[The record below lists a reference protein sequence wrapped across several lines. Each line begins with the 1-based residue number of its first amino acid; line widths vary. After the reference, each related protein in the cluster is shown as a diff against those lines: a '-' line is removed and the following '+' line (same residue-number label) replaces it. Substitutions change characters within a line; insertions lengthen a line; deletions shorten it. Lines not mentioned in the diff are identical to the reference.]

1 MITLK
6 RSLTTILIFY
16 FFYGNCQTQ
25 KTINKL
31 ESNHQI
37 CLDKSE
43 NMDECSRRYYFQ
55 MDSLLSA
62 VYEKTEKKLNLIQKL
77 KLKKDQENW
86 LLKRKKFESKQNK
99 IFQKKIKSQEWGNDM
114 YIIVYQN
121 DAEFIRERIIRLL
134 KLE

>member
-1 MITLK
+1 
-6 RSLTTILIFY
+6 
-16 FFYGNCQTQ
+16 
-25 KTINKL
+25 
-31 ESNHQI
+31 
-37 CLDKSE
+37 
-43 NMDECSRRYYFQ
+43 MDECSRRYYFQ
-55 MDSLLSA
+55 MDSLLSV

-86 LLKRKKFESKQNK
+86 LVKRKKFESKQNK